1 MRLPL
6 NVLKEDK
13 QCSAQGLHRLDLKI
27 SCCSTIKIVGPATC
41 KPMAQAYYTLKAIE
55 HLGCM
60 AHARRKFMDAKK
72 VQGKGTT
79 GKADV
84 VLAKIQK
91 LYALEARLK

>member
-1 MRLPL
+1 
-6 NVLKEDK
+6 
-13 QCSAQGLHRLDLKI
+13 
-27 SCCSTIKIVGPATC
+27 
-41 KPMAQAYYTLKAIE
+41 MAQAYYTLKAIE